1 MVLRGRLER
10 VRCDRDLRAGDRK
23 RKWKKK
29 NNEVEKKNK
38 VIKIFLYNLD
48 KTT

>member
-23 RKWKKK
+23 RKGKK